1 MKYKLI
7 KRLIYCTLLFYFM
20 FAIFSCNNSE
30 YEIKTVDFANTIN
43 QTIQENDTNQD
54 IEVVIGAMISPK
66 ETFSNYKEL
75 FEYITSKLDKK
86 LTIVQRKS
94 YSESNELLTTNQ
106 VKVGFICSGAYI
118 KIRDKCDLL
127 VVPVFNN
134 HPYYQAYIITNKSSS
149 IKNFNDLK
157 GRSFAFTDALSN
169 TGKFYP
175 EKRIKE
181 LFNTN
186 SHYFFSKTTYSNS
199 HDASIQLVEK
209 GLVDGASIDGL
220 IYEYMLKYTP
230 KKVQN
235 INIIEK
241 SECFGS
247 PPVVV
252 SKNISK
258 SLKFNLKNIF
268 LNMQN
273 DSMGKKILQNLMI
286 DKFIIPNDSIYNSI
300 IQYYKNLN
308 SDIIN

>member
-1 MKYKLI
+1 
-7 KRLIYCTLLFYFM
+7 M

-186 SHYFFSKTTYSNS
+186 SHYFFSKTTY
-199 HDASIQLVEK
+199 
-209 GLVDGASIDGL
+209 
-220 IYEYMLKYTP
+220 
-230 KKVQN
+230 
-235 INIIEK
+235 
-241 SECFGS
+241 
-247 PPVVV
+247 
-252 SKNISK
+252 
-258 SLKFNLKNIF
+258 
-268 LNMQN
+268 
-273 DSMGKKILQNLMI
+273 
-286 DKFIIPNDSIYNSI
+286 
-300 IQYYKNLN
+300 
-308 SDIIN
+308 

>member
-1 MKYKLI
+1 MKEI
-7 KRLIYCTLLFYFM
+7 TNCILLMIFLL
-20 FAIFSCNNSE
+20 AVFSCNNSE

-106 VKVGFICSGAYI
+106 VKVGFICSGAYL

-127 VVPVFNN
+127 VVPVFNKL
-134 HPYYQAYIITNKSSS
+134 PYYQAYIIVNKSSS
-149 IKNFNDLK
+149 IKNIYDLK
-157 GRSFAFTDALSN
+157 GKSFAFTDPLSN

-175 EKRIKE
+175 EKRINE
-181 LFNTN
+181 LFNTD
-186 SHYFFSKTTYSNS
+186 SHNFFSKTTYSNS

-220 IYEYMLKYTP
+220 IYEYMLKKTP
-230 KKVQN
+230 EKVQN
-235 INIIEK
+235 I
-241 SECFGS
+241 
-247 PPVVV
+247 
-252 SKNISK
+252 
-258 SLKFNLKNIF
+258 
-268 LNMQN
+268 
-273 DSMGKKILQNLMI
+273 
-286 DKFIIPNDSIYNSI
+286 
-300 IQYYKNLN
+300 
-308 SDIIN
+308 